1 MCVGFH
7 LCIRIFHDVL
17 AVWNFE
23 IIFKRISLC
32 MCVILAVVS
41 DDLWR
46 VGIEDVTVW
55 DVMLCYLVNGY
66 HCSGGT

>member
-1 MCVGFH
+1 
-7 LCIRIFHDVL
+7 
-17 AVWNFE
+17 
-23 IIFKRISLC
+23 